1 MEREDIE
8 GAKAAAQYFMELYAY
23 IFATGDLEEWQSMSD
38 PDCRFCAGAA
48 ERVHELFV
56 DGGYATGGVFEVQE
70 VEAQTPADGAAA
82 TLVALTGVEAP
93 SREYDRDGIEI
104 ASLEG
109 GPATY
114 IFALSREGSSWIV
127 VGGDVEEVDG

>member
-1 MEREDIE
+1 MERDDIE
-8 GAKAAAQYFMELYAY
+8 GAEAAARYFMELYHY
-23 IFATGDLEEWQSMSD
+23 IFATGDLKEWQSMSG

-48 ERVHELFV
+48 ERVQELFA
-56 DGGYATGGVFEVQE
+56 DGGYATGGAFAVQE
-70 VEAQTPADGAAA
+70 VETQAPSERERA

-93 SREYDRDGIEI
+93 SREYGSDGAEI

-114 IFALSREGSSWIV
+114 IFALDREGATWIV
-127 VGGDVEEVDG
+127 VGGDVEGAEE